1 MQLRDVWGG
10 LQSSINR
17 DQSLWVSHQES
28 HPSGLLIPK
37 YDFPEGQN
45 LVQGVVQ
52 SLWLFVATPWRVI
65 RVGNIKKDGILK
77 VGRNL

>member
-1 MQLRDVWGG
+1 M
-10 LQSSINR
+10 
-17 DQSLWVSHQES
+17 
-28 HPSGLLIPK
+28 
-37 YDFPEGQN
+37 
-45 LVQGVVQ
+45 VQGVVQ